1 MRSLR
6 RLDSTASSPTA
17 ATTAT
22 RAPNGPT
29 SCTQELLTVSAQT
42 LSPTRLPGT
51 PTSRL
56 GHLRCACDPRARG
69 SVPRRPLVG
78 AAPCR
83 SGRRQP
89 GRGASRRRRRARVPR
104 WLRRRPAALRRHE
117 ALAGARWGVSLG
129 DGRGQRRRRVRARGG
144 HRTVGGAAPTLDLSS
159 PARRRRLL
167 RRADDVL
174 VDRRQC
180 RPAGRPRTCRHRR
193 RLPCCDVG
201 GRHDRRRRR
210 SGGDQA
216 VGALMLT
223 LVVTVAAGLGA
234 VSRYA
239 VDRVVT
245 RRRRG
250 AFPAGTFLVNVSGS
264 LLLGLVTGFVLHHGT
279 TNDVGTVV
287 GAGFAGGYTTFSTWA
302 WECLALVE
310 TGERRTGAAYGIG
323 SFVAGLVAAAAGLG
337 LALV

>member
-51 PTSRL
+51 PMSRL

-69 SVPRRPLVG
+69 SVARRPLVG

-83 SGRRQP
+83 SRRRQP
-89 GRGASRRRRRARVPR
+89 GRGASRGGRHAGVPR
-104 WLRRRPAALRRHE
+104 WLRRWPAALRRHE
-117 ALAGARWGVSLG
+117 ALAGALRGVSLG
-129 DGRGQRRRRVRARGG
+129 DVRGQRGGCIRARGG
-144 HRTVGGAAPTLDLSS
+144 HRAVLGAAPALDPSP

-167 RRADDVL
+167 RRAADVRI
-174 VDRRQC
+174 DRRQG
-180 RPAGRPRTCRHRR
+180 RPAGRPRTCGHRR
-193 RLPCCDVG
+193 RLPGCDVG
-201 GRHDRRRRR
+201 SRHGRRCRG
-210 SGGDQA
+210 SGSDQA

-223 LVVTVAAGLGA
+223 LLVTVAAGLGA

-250 AFPAGTFLVNVSGS
+250 GFPAGTFLVNLSGS
-264 LLLGLVTGFVLHHGT
+264 LLLGLVTGLVLHHGT
-279 TNDVGTVV
+279 ANDVGAVV
-287 GAGFAGGYTTFSTWA
+287 GAGFAGGCTTFSTWA